1 MFEEESNDSFSL
13 DKVVQFERMI
23 ENDSFSFFDVED
35 YEVIIN
41 YYLDIEFKDKARL
54 AVVKGLIQHPKNLS
68 LSLILAEFYSL
79 EKLYLK
85 GIDLLNGILTINP
98 SNRELLMA
106 LGRLNSRQG
115 YYKIAANHFTEVFYS
130 SWDCLEEETEGLLME
145 LAYEFQNMGNCE
157 MAIDVMQDLLLIN
170 PNNESTLLELGVA
183 YNEVDR
189 DSEALLFFNELVN
202 ETPYSYLAWFNL
214 GTIYNRLSYPDESIF
229 AFDLS
234 IAINE
239 NFSASYY
246 GKANVHIQ
254 KKEYRKAIDLFNETF
269 KIEQPHS
276 YAYCTIGECYE
287 KIGEYDNAL
296 TFYEKSIELDSNQ
309 TDAWVGIGVVKDL
322 KNQSIDAIKFIEKA
336 LKFDPENAEYWY
348 IYAEILQKLLRTNDA
363 ENAFK
368 KVVELEP
375 NNVDAWIDYSNFLF
389 ENNAPKKAIST
400 VRTAIKNNGEEEDLS
415 FRLIALLL
423 ADNKLNEASI
433 KLHHILRKDKKTITK
448 LFEIYPQAR
457 DIQEI
462 VDIIAQYKD

>member
-1 MFEEESNDSFSL
+1 MFEENSDDSFSL
-13 DKVVQFERMI
+13 DKVVQFEQMI
-23 ENDSFSFFDVED
+23 ENESFSFLDVED

-41 YYLDIEFKDKARL
+41 YYIEVEFKDKARL
-54 AVVKGLIQHPKNLS
+54 AVQKGLIYHPGNLS

-85 GIDLLNGILTINP
+85 GIDLLNGILSLNP
-98 SNRELLMA
+98 FNGELLMV

-115 YYKIAANHFTEVFYS
+115 YFNIAANHFGEALKMSFEDRESV
-130 SWDCLEEETEGLLME
+130 LME
-145 LAYEFQNMGNCE
+145 LAYEYQNMGNCE
-157 MAIDVMQDLLLIN
+157 MAIDVMKELLLIN

-189 DSEALLFFNELVN
+189 DGEALLFFNKLLDEN
-202 ETPYSYLAWFNL
+202 PYSYLAWFNL
-214 GTIYNRLSYPDESIF
+214 GTIYNRLLEYENSIF
-229 AFDLS
+229 AFELS
-234 IAINE
+234 IAVNE

-276 YAYCTIGECYE
+276 YAYCSIGECYE
-287 KIGEYDNAL
+287 KIGEYDKAL
-296 TFYEKSIELDSNQ
+296 TFYEKSIELDSYQ

-322 KNQSIDAIKFIEKA
+322 TNQSIDAVRFFEKA
-336 LKFDPENAEYWY
+336 LKFEPENAEYWY

-363 ENAFK
+363 EIAFK

-375 NNVDAWIDYSNFLF
+375 NNIDAWIDYSNFLY
-389 ENNAPKKAIST
+389 ENNAPKKALNT
-400 VRTAIKNNGEEEDLS
+400 VRKAIKNNGEEEDLS
-415 FRLIALLL
+415 FRLIAFLL

-433 KLHHILRKDKKTITK
+433 KLHNILKKDKKTITK
-448 LFEIYPQAR
+448 LFEIYPQAK